1 MKLTIDIDTGG
12 TFTDGFFTFG
22 DRVEKVKVDT
32 TPHDLTVCF
41 NECIEEGAR
50 MFGFNSAADLLE
62 ETEVVRLS
70 TTLGTNTLIQRSGP
84 KVGVIVTAGFEGNL
98 YGSDAN
104 PLLDFLVSRDMI
116 VGLREDTRPDG
127 SVATLVAEDEVRMAI
142 RKLLESGARV
152 IVLSLRR
159 SYENPANERRVR
171 DIVEADYPRHYLG
184 SVPLLLSS
192 EVSTRPDDQSKTNVA
207 IINAYLHRELVR
219 YLYRAEDDL
228 RRSRYAKPLLIVHTA
243 GGVTRVAKT
252 RAVDTYRSGP
262 TAGLMGTASMSR
274 MYGLQRVISLDV
286 GGTSTDVGQVLNGN
300 WTYSFDSEM
309 AGVPVGLPTIEVR
322 SVAGGGGSIARVDS
336 EKRTITVGP
345 QSAGARPG
353 PACYGLGNE
362 EPTVTDACIALGYI
376 DPDYYHGGRR
386 KLNSDLAKHALE
398 KLAKQAGASMEE
410 AAFDIVKG
418 LEHIAVD
425 AAQRLVESARH
436 GANDLA
442 LFSFGGGGGLI
453 CGAVADRVGA
463 SKIYSFPFSSV
474 FSAFGSSIMNVVHCY
489 ERLARVAIQRPGVAA
504 PERVPLLD
512 RLIAQMAEAAY
523 RDMRGEGFLPEQITF
538 SIEAEL
544 SLEGTSHCA
553 LVCLATGSLQGDSLA
568 SMCSDFM
575 GQLGHPR
582 EKSPGNIMLDV
593 LRLKAQCPT
602 RHYVTATFE
611 PLGENPEA
619 AFKGTRLA

>member
-219 YLYRAEDDL
+219 YL
-228 RRSRYAKPLLIVHTA
+228 
-243 GGVTRVAKT
+243 
-252 RAVDTYRSGP
+252 
-262 TAGLMGTASMSR
+262 
-274 MYGLQRVISLDV
+274 
-286 GGTSTDVGQVLNGN
+286 
-300 WTYSFDSEM
+300 
-309 AGVPVGLPTIEVR
+309 
-322 SVAGGGGSIARVDS
+322 
-336 EKRTITVGP
+336 
-345 QSAGARPG
+345 
-353 PACYGLGNE
+353 
-362 EPTVTDACIALGYI
+362 
-376 DPDYYHGGRR
+376 
-386 KLNSDLAKHALE
+386 
-398 KLAKQAGASMEE
+398 
-410 AAFDIVKG
+410 
-418 LEHIAVD
+418 
-425 AAQRLVESARH
+425 
-436 GANDLA
+436 
-442 LFSFGGGGGLI
+442 
-453 CGAVADRVGA
+453 
-463 SKIYSFPFSSV
+463 
-474 FSAFGSSIMNVVHCY
+474 
-489 ERLARVAIQRPGVAA
+489 
-504 PERVPLLD
+504 
-512 RLIAQMAEAAY
+512 
-523 RDMRGEGFLPEQITF
+523 
-538 SIEAEL
+538 
-544 SLEGTSHCA
+544 
-553 LVCLATGSLQGDSLA
+553 
-568 SMCSDFM
+568 
-575 GQLGHPR
+575 
-582 EKSPGNIMLDV
+582 
-593 LRLKAQCPT
+593 
-602 RHYVTATFE
+602 
-611 PLGENPEA
+611 
-619 AFKGTRLA
+619 